1 MKNLKYIL
9 AFVLLLPFLAS
20 CEDDE
25 VGNPNVS
32 SQDFVTVSNR
42 TARLSLDNTSGMY
55 VLDEYVK
62 ADTLNYETC
71 IFMVDRKVDQE
82 KVKALG
88 NVTDVVFSG
97 TGMKT
102 DSRPAEAQNGKKCY
116 LILLNNIAAKK
127 NQ

>member
-1 MKNLKYIL
+1 MKNWKYIL
-9 AFVLLLPFLAS
+9 EFVLLLPFLAS

-102 DSRPAEAQNGKKCY
+102 DYRPAEAQNGKKCY

>member
-62 ADTLNYETC
+62 ADTLN
-71 IFMVDRKVDQE
+71 
-82 KVKALG
+82 
-88 NVTDVVFSG
+88 
-97 TGMKT
+97 
-102 DSRPAEAQNGKKCY
+102 
-116 LILLNNIAAKK
+116 
-127 NQ
+127 

>member
-9 AFVLLLPFLAS
+9 AMMLILPFLAS
-20 CEDDE
+20 CDDDE
-25 VGNPNVS
+25 VGKPNVD

-42 TARLSLDNTSGMY
+42 TALISLDNASGMY

-62 ADTLNYETC
+62 IDTLNYETC
-71 IFMVDRKVDQE
+71 VFMVDRKEDQE

-88 NVTDVVFSG
+88 SVTDVVFAG

-102 DSRPAEAQNGKKCY
+102 NYRPAGIAKNKKCY

-127 NQ
+127 NE

>member
-1 MKNLKYIL
+1 MKILKYIL
-9 AFVLLLPFLAS
+9 ALMLMLPFLAS
-20 CEDDE
+20 CDDDE

-32 SQDFVTVSNR
+32 PQDFVTVSNR
-42 TARLSLDNTSGMY
+42 TARVSLDDASGMY

-71 IFMVDRKVDQE
+71 IFMVDRKVDQD

-88 NVTDVVFSG
+88 NVTDVVFGG

-102 DSRPAEAQNGKKCY
+102 DYRPAGATTNKKCY
-116 LILLNNIAAKK
+116 LILLNNISAKK
-127 NQ
+127 DE

>member
-102 DSRPAEAQNGKKCY
+102 DDRPAEAQNGKKCY

>member
-42 TARLSLDNTSGMY
+42 TARLSLDIRH
-55 VLDEYVK
+55 V
-62 ADTLNYETC
+62 C
-71 IFMVDRKVDQE
+71 IR
-82 KVKALG
+82 
-88 NVTDVVFSG
+88 
-97 TGMKT
+97 
-102 DSRPAEAQNGKKCY
+102 
-116 LILLNNIAAKK
+116 
-127 NQ
+127 